1 MVCGKSEKGKIIMM
15 KRKISVSI
23 DMRIWKWLIGLF
35 IGAIALTGCKF
46 IDKLI
51 WKGFIAISFCAATLI
66 VGVLY
71 SLKLL
76 VTRKDGGKSRL
87 GIFIIVLFF
96 LYSIFDAIITFLASI
111 DLWIYILV
119 CVVLLGI
126 IVSVWSYSY
135 CKQKKDL
142 ITKVEEFE
150 NNGSAIKNE
159 IKEQSLFTLIELW
172 EEYKEGLIN
181 KKIRTT
187 RKGVDFIKIKKGPY
201 CKKFYGD
208 IKFLNNNLPYNGE
221 IYYSQN
227 KVWYIED

>member
-1 MVCGKSEKGKIIMM
+1 MVCGKNEKGEIIMT

-23 DMRIWKWLIGLF
+23 DMRIWKWLICVF
-35 IGAIALTGCKF
+35 VGAIALTGCKF

-51 WKGFIAISFCAATLI
+51 WKGFIAISFYAATLI

-76 VTRKDGGKSRL
+76 VTRKEGGEARL
-87 GIFIIVLFF
+87 GIFVIVLFF

-142 ITKVEEFE
+142 ITKVEKFE
-150 NNGSAIKNE
+150 NNKQDTTDEN
-159 IKEQSLFTLIELW
+159 KEQALFTLNELW
-172 EEYKEGLIN
+172 KKYGEILIN
-181 KKIRTT
+181 RKIRTT

-208 IKFLNNNLPYNGE
+208 IKFSNNNLPYNGE

>member
-1 MVCGKSEKGKIIMM
+1 MVCGKCEKGEIIMA
-15 KRKISVSI
+15 KRKIAISV

-51 WKGFIAISFCAATLI
+51 WRGFIAIAFYVATLI

-76 VTRKDGGKSRL
+76 VTREDGGKARL
-87 GIFIIVLFF
+87 GIFVIVLFF
-96 LYSIFDAIITFLASI
+96 LYSIFDAIITFLANI
-111 DLWIYILV
+111 DLLIYILV
-119 CVVLLGI
+119 YLVLLGV
-126 IVSVWSYSY
+126 IVSIWSYSY
-135 CKQKKDL
+135 CKQKNDL
-142 ITKVEEFE
+142 ITKVEAFE
-150 NNGSAIKNE
+150 NNENAIKNE
-159 IKEQSLFTLIELW
+159 IKEQSLFTLTELW
-172 EEYKEGLIN
+172 EEYKENLIN

-187 RKGVDFIKIKKGPY
+187 RKGVDFVKIKKGPY
-201 CKKFYGD
+201 GKNFYGD